1 MGSNFLTRRSAV
13 KVLGGAGLSILGSG
27 LIGCSQKNGSDS
39 NKAGG
44 DSPSPKVITPKA
56 AIESDQKTVWFC
68 GDRIEYMVG
77 KESADSSTKVAVKNR
92 FSSINGFED
101 GIFCILGQ
109 NSVVFYDSILLIDLN
124 EEDYNKRREQFLSF
138 GDIAKMSDEEL
149 VKKIE
154 SSYSEPLDGK
164 DYKLTLCLDDTGN
177 KVEGELIEG
186 AYVGMKSVGDNDHY
200 HTEYDVRR
208 WHVVVKPLA
217 YSFGVVYDVD
227 FFGYQTFVGFNGD
240 GPYSYKDSPESDRC
254 FFVRIPKDS
263 SSKYSFEL
271 DAMDSGIEV
280 K

>member
-44 DSPSPKVITPKA
+44 NPSSPKVITPKA
-56 AIESDQKTVWFC
+56 AIESDQKTVWFY
-68 GDRIEYMVG
+68 GGQIAYMVG
-77 KESADSSTKVAVKNR
+77 KESADSSQKVAVKNR
-92 FSSINGFED
+92 FSNQGFND
-101 GIFCILGQ
+101 GIFGILGQ
-109 NSVVFYDSILLIDLN
+109 NSVVFYDSTLLIDLN
-124 EEDYNKRREQFLSF
+124 EKDYNKRREQFLSY

-154 SSYSEPLDGK
+154 SSYREPVDGK
-164 DYKLTLCLDDTGN
+164 DYKLTLYLDDTGN

-186 AYVGMKSVGDNDHY
+186 AYVGVKYVGDKDHQ
-200 HTEYDVRR
+200 HAEYEVGRSG
-208 WHVVVKPLA
+208 VAVKPLA

-227 FFGYQTFVGFNGD
+227 FFGYQTFVGAGSD
-240 GPYSYKDSPESDRC
+240 EPYSYKDSPEADRC
-254 FFVRIPKDS
+254 FFTRIPKDS

>member
-1 MGSNFLTRRSAV
+1 MDSNFLTRRSAV

-44 DSPSPKVITPKA
+44 NPSSPKVITPKA

-68 GDRIEYMVG
+68 GDQIARMVG
-77 KESADSSTKVAVKNR
+77 KESADSRTKVAIKNR
-92 FSSINGFED
+92 FSSTYGVG
-101 GIFCILGQ
+101 GIFGILGQ
-109 NSVVFYDSILLIDLN
+109 NSVAFYDSRLLEDLN
-124 EEDYNKRREQFLSF
+124 EKDDKKREEQLLSY
-138 GDIAKMSDEEL
+138 GDIAKMSEEEL
-149 VKKIE
+149 IKKIE
-154 SSYSEPLDGK
+154 SSYSEPVDGK
-164 DYKLTLCLDDTGN
+164 DYKLTLYLDDTGN

-186 AYVGMKSVGDNDHY
+186 TYVYLKTVGEHEDR
-200 HTEYDVRR
+200 HTEYKVERNK
-208 WHVVVKPLA
+208 VAVKPLT

-227 FFGYQTFVGFNGD
+227 FFGYQTFVGAND
-240 GPYSYKDSPESDRC
+240 DEPYSCKDSPEADKC
-254 FFVRIPKDS
+254 FFTRIPKDS

>member
-68 GDRIEYMVG
+68 GDQIAYMVG
-77 KESADSSTKVAVKNR
+77 KESADSSKKVALKNK
-92 FSSINGFED
+92 FKNTFG
-101 GIFCILGQ
+101 ILGQ
-109 NSVVFYDSILLIDLN
+109 NSVVFYNSILLTDLN
-124 EEDYNKRREQFLSF
+124 EKDYKKRQEQFLSY

-154 SSYSEPLDGK
+154 SSYSEPVDGK
-164 DYKLTLCLDDTGN
+164 DYKLTLYLDDTGN
-177 KVEGELIEG
+177 KVEGELIECT
-186 AYVGMKSVGDNDHY
+186 YVDLKTVGEHEDS
-200 HTEYDVRR
+200 HTEYKVGR
-208 WHVVVKPLA
+208 WGVAVKPLA

-227 FFGYQTFVGFNGD
+227 FFGYQTFVGFGD
-240 GPYSYKDSPESDRC
+240 DGLYSYKDSPEGDGC
-254 FFVRIPKDS
+254 FFTRIPKDS

>member
-68 GDRIEYMVG
+68 GDQIAYMVG
-77 KESADSSTKVAVKNR
+77 KESADSSKKVALKNK
-92 FSSINGFED
+92 FKNTFG
-101 GIFCILGQ
+101 ILGQ
-109 NSVVFYDSILLIDLN
+109 NSVVFYDSILLTDLN
-124 EEDYNKRREQFLSF
+124 EEDYKKQKEQFLSY
-138 GDIAKMSDEEL
+138 GDIAKMSEEEL

-154 SSYSEPLDGK
+154 SSYREPVDGK
-164 DYKLTLCLDDTGN
+164 DYKLTLYLDDTGN

-186 AYVGMKSVGDNDHY
+186 AYAGVEYVGDEDYRHA
-200 HTEYDVRR
+200 EYKVKRNK
-208 WHVVVKPLA
+208 VVVKPLA

-227 FFGYQTFVGFNGD
+227 FFGYQTFVGAGDD
-240 GPYSYKDSPESDRC
+240 GPYSYKDSPEGDRC
-254 FFVRIPKDS
+254 FFTRIPKDS

>member
-44 DSPSPKVITPKA
+44 NSPSPKVITPKA

-68 GDRIEYMVG
+68 GDRIAYMVG
-77 KESADSSTKVAVKNR
+77 KESADSSTKVTVKNR
-92 FSSINGFED
+92 FSSIYGFG
-101 GIFCILGQ
+101 GIFGILGQ

-124 EEDYNKRREQFLSF
+124 EEDFNKRKEQFLSY

-154 SSYSEPLDGK
+154 ASYREPVDGK
-164 DYKLTLCLDDTGN
+164 DYKLTLYLDDTGN
-177 KVEGELIEG
+177 KLEGELIEG
-186 AYVGMKSVGDNDHY
+186 AYVGVKYVGEHEDQHA
-200 HTEYDVRR
+200 EYEVRR
-208 WHVVVKPLA
+208 RGVVVKPLA

-227 FFGYQTFVGFNGD
+227 FFGYQTFVRLNDD
-240 GPYSYKDSPESDRC
+240 GPYSYKDSPEDDSC
-254 FFVRIPKDS
+254 FFTRIPKDS

>member
-44 DSPSPKVITPKA
+44 NSSSPKVITPKA

-68 GDRIEYMVG
+68 GDEIAYMVG
-77 KESADSSTKVAVKNR
+77 KESADSSQKVAVKNR
-92 FSSINGFED
+92 FSPHGFD
-101 GIFCILGQ
+101 GGIFGILGQ
-109 NSVVFYDSILLIDLN
+109 NSVVFYDSQLLIDLN
-124 EEDYNKRREQFLSF
+124 EKDDKKRKEQYLSY
-138 GDIAKMSDEEL
+138 GDIAKMSEEEL

-154 SSYSEPLDGK
+154 SSYREPVDGK
-164 DYKLTLCLDDTGN
+164 DYKLTLYLDDTGN

-186 AYVGMKSVGDNDHY
+186 AYAGVEYVGDEDHR
-200 HTEYDVRR
+200 HAEYKVKRNK
-208 WHVVVKPLA
+208 VVVKPLA

-227 FFGYQTFVGFNGD
+227 FFGYQTFVGAGDD
-240 GPYSYKDSPESDRC
+240 GPYSYKDSPEGDRC
-254 FFVRIPKDS
+254 FFTRIPKDS